1 MITRDERQ
9 KQCLKKWLKYNGH
22 GTIVGCTGFGK
33 TRIGLNLTDAFVK
46 RNENASVLVVVP
58 TQFLKDQWIDQLEER
73 GLIDNTRVEIV
84 NSVIKLNWTCDLLIL
99 DEVHLFASETFKQT
113 FECVNYKNILCLTG
127 TLERLDGK
135 EVIIKKY
142 APVCDEVPLDVAIEN
157 HWVAP
162 VKEYLVLVDVDLTDY
177 MKLSNT
183 FNQYFAYFD
192 YKFSVAMDC
201 STDVVKC
208 RTYAKQLGVDYHTVM
223 GMAQKWNRA
232 MRARKAFIQNHPKK
246 FEIAKKILEARKNKK
261 CITFS
266 STIKQAESFGSGYVL
281 HSKKSEKQNKETLEA
296 FNNATS
302 GVLHSSKAVN
312 QGVDVPG
319 LSVGIILSV
328 DSSKITKQQR
338 KGRICRFEEGKEA
351 ELFTVVLRNTQ
362 EYNWAMN
369 SATSKY
375 ITIDENQLD
384 KVLAG
389 ESIQTR
395 QRELITNTKYRF

>member
-9 KQCLKKWLKYNGH
+9 KECLRRWLRNNGH

-33 TRIGLNLTDAFVK
+33 TRIGLNLADAFVK
-46 RNENASVLVVVP
+46 RNNDSSILVVVP

-73 GLIDNTRVEIV
+73 GLLNNTRVEIV

-135 EVIIKKY
+135 EIIIKKY
-142 APVCDEVPLDVAIEN
+142 APVCDEIPLDVAIEN
-157 HWVAP
+157 KWVAP
-162 VKEYLVLVDVDLTDY
+162 VKEYLVLIDVDLTTY
-177 MKLSNT
+177 NELSKV
-183 FNQYFAYFD
+183 FNQCFAYFD
-192 YKFSVAMDC
+192 FKFNVAMDC

-208 RTYAKQLGVDYHTVM
+208 RKYAKHLGVDYHTVM
-223 GMAQKWNRA
+223 GIAQKWNRA
-232 MRARKAFIQNHPKK
+232 MRARKEFIQKHPKK
-246 FEIAKKILEARKNKK
+246 FEIAKKILEARKDKK

-281 HSKKSEKQNKETLEA
+281 HSKKSDKENKKTLEA
-296 FNNATS
+296 FNNAKA

-351 ELFTVVLRNTQ
+351 ELFTIVLRGTQ

-375 ITIDENQLD
+375 ITIDETQLD
-384 KVLAG
+384 KVLSG
-389 ESIQTR
+389 ESIETR
-395 QRELITNTKYRF
+395 ERSIITNTNYRF

>member
-1 MITRDERQ
+1 MITRDDRQ
-9 KQCLKKWLKYNGH
+9 KICLKNWLASGGN

-46 RNENASVLVVVP
+46 RNENASILVVVP

-73 GLIDNTRVEIV
+73 GLINNTRVEIV
-84 NSVIKLNWTCDLLIL
+84 NTVIKLNWTCDLLIL

-142 APVCDEVPLDVAIEN
+142 APVCDEIPLEVAIEN
-157 HWVAP
+157 KWVAP
-162 VKEYLVLVDVDLTDY
+162 VKEYLVLVDVDLTEY
-177 MKLSNT
+177 NELSKI
-183 FNQYFAYFD
+183 FNQAFAYFD
-192 YKFSVAMDC
+192 FSFKDAMDC

-208 RTYAKQLGVDYHTVM
+208 RTYAKKLGVDYHTVM
-223 GMAQKWNRA
+223 GIAQKWNRA
-232 MRARKAFIQNHPKK
+232 MRARKLFIQNHPKK
-246 FEIAKKILEARKNKK
+246 FEIAKKILKARSDKK

-266 STIKQAESFGSGYVL
+266 STIEQAESFGDGYVL
-281 HSKKSEKQNKETLEA
+281 HSKKSEKQNKKTLEE
-296 FNNATS
+296 FNKATS

-351 ELFTVVLRNTQ
+351 ELFTVVLRGTQ

-375 ITIDENQLD
+375 ITIDEDQLD
-384 KVLAG
+384 RVLSG

-395 QRELITNTKYRF
+395 ERDILTNTKYRF